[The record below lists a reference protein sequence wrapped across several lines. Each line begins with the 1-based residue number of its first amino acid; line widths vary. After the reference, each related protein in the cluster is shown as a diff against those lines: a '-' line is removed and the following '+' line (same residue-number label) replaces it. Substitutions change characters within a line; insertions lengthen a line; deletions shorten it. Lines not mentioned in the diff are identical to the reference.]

1 MRHAGS
7 YLVLAALALSPA
19 VFAAGATPSA
29 TNPAT
34 SKDNKPDARSQAE
47 ALRPTGP
54 VTVKADRAEWVQNNQ
69 MKYSGNVSMSS
80 DTLVVHGDAMEVR
93 QAADGQFEAWI
104 HGKPATLDHAAD
116 PQARGAAAQPLHAEA
131 QEIHYDSQSGTANMS
146 GGAHIKRGNDEV
158 EGDTIGYIVPERRIQ
173 AASGGKG
180 QVTITFQPPP
190 PKKQD
195 PTTSKKNSKGK
206 TP

>member
-1 MRHAGS
+1 MRHAAS
-7 YLVLAALALSPA
+7 FLVVTALALAPA
-19 VFAAGATPSA
+19 AYAAAQAPAAAKDGKPS
-29 TNPAT
+29 
-34 SKDNKPDARSQAE
+34 ARSQAE
-47 ALRPTGP
+47 ALRPSGP

-80 DTLVVHGDAMEVR
+80 DTLVVHGDSMEVH

-116 PQARGAAAQPLHAEA
+116 PGATGVATKPLHAEA
-131 QEIHYDSQSGTANMS
+131 LEIHYDSKSGTADMS
-146 GGAHIKRGNDEV
+146 GGAHIKRGSDEV
-158 EGDTIGYIVPERRIQ
+158 AGDTIGYIVPERRIQ

-190 PKKQD
+190 AKQQD
-195 PTTSKKNSKGK
+195 TSSGKKNSKGK

>member
-1 MRHAGS
+1 MRHVAS
-7 YLVLAALALSPA
+7 FLVVAAVALAPAAFAASPA
-19 VFAAGATPSA
+19 PAAKDSKPS
-29 TNPAT
+29 
-34 SKDNKPDARSQAE
+34 ARSQAE
-47 ALRPTGP
+47 SLRPSGP

-69 MKYSGNVSMSS
+69 MKYSGNVSMTS
-80 DTLVVHGDAMEVR
+80 DTLVVHGDSMEVH
-93 QAADGQFEAWI
+93 QSADGQFEAWM

-116 PQARGAAAQPLHAEA
+116 PNATGVAAQPLHAEA
-131 QEIHYDSQSGTANMS
+131 QEIHYASQSGTANMT
-146 GGAHIKRGNDEV
+146 GAAHIKRGDNEV
-158 EGDTIGYIVPERRIQ
+158 SGDTIGYIVPERRIQ

-195 PTTSKKNSKGK
+195 ATSNKKNSKGK